1 MAGQRSRKIHDY
13 GKGDIW
19 TMKVILTGN
28 EAIARGAYEA
38 GVAVSTAYPGTPST
52 EILENM
58 ATYEGVYAEWSPN
71 EKVALEVATGAAI
84 GGRRALAAMKHVG
97 VNVAADPLFTVSYTG
112 IKGGLVIVTADDPEM
127 HSSQN
132 EQDNRNYAKF
142 AKVPMLEP
150 ADSQEAKD
158 YIKLAFE
165 LSERFDTPVFVR
177 TTTRVSH
184 SKSIVELSEPQQR
197 PAAPAL
203 EKQPDKYVMVPAH
216 ARQRHPLV
224 EQRIKDLEAFAEEF
238 AENRM
243 ELQDPAV
250 GIIASGTC
258 YQYAREAFPGYSFLK
273 LGMVYPLPKK
283 KIKEFAR
290 QVKKLYAFEELDPF
304 FEEQIKALGIEIT
317 GKEVFPSCGEFD
329 PGTAEQGIRG
339 STGTEKKDTVI
350 PFLPPRPPTMCPG
363 CPHRGLFYALNKMK
377 VFVAGDIGC
386 YTLACLPP
394 LKAVDTCICMGASI
408 GHAMGLDKA
417 LGSEALGRVVAVIGD
432 STFLHSGITGLLDVA
447 YNRGA
452 CTVIILDNWTT
463 AMTGRQDH
471 PGTGMTIREEKTTK
485 VDYVKLVKALGIKH
499 VKKVDPFDLK
509 TLNKVLKKELN
520 RPEPSV
526 IITDS
531 PCVLYR
537 RVEKGGKKP
546 LLYVEPSECI
556 GCKACLQLGCPA
568 LEWVSLPPQEQAAQ
582 MKKKG
587 EAFVNPGLCI
597 GCELC
602 SQLCRKG
609 AIRKKD
615 GNN

>member
-1 MAGQRSRKIHDY
+1 
-13 GKGDIW
+13 
-19 TMKVILTGN
+19 MKVILTGN

-197 PAAPAL
+197 PAASAL

-216 ARQRHPLV
+216 ARRRHPLV

-238 AENRM
+238 AENRV

>member
-1 MAGQRSRKIHDY
+1 
-13 GKGDIW
+13 
-19 TMKVILTGN
+19 
-28 EAIARGAYEA
+28 
-38 GVAVSTAYPGTPST
+38 
-52 EILENM
+52 
-58 ATYEGVYAEWSPN
+58 
-71 EKVALEVATGAAI
+71 
-84 GGRRALAAMKHVG
+84 
-97 VNVAADPLFTVSYTG
+97 
-112 IKGGLVIVTADDPEM
+112 
-127 HSSQN
+127 
-132 EQDNRNYAKF
+132 
-142 AKVPMLEP
+142 
-150 ADSQEAKD
+150 
-158 YIKLAFE
+158 
-165 LSERFDTPVFVR
+165 
-177 TTTRVSH
+177 
-184 SKSIVELSEPQQR
+184 
-197 PAAPAL
+197 
-203 EKQPDKYVMVPAH
+203 
-216 ARQRHPLV
+216 
-224 EQRIKDLEAFAEEF
+224 
-238 AENRM
+238 
-243 ELQDPAV
+243 
-250 GIIASGTC
+250 
-258 YQYAREAFPGYSFLK
+258 
-273 LGMVYPLPKK
+273 
-283 KIKEFAR
+283 
-290 QVKKLYAFEELDPF
+290 
-304 FEEQIKALGIEIT
+304 
-317 GKEVFPSCGEFD
+317 
-329 PGTAEQGIRG
+329 
-339 STGTEKKDTVI
+339 
-350 PFLPPRPPTMCPG
+350 MCPG
-363 CPHRGLFYALNKMK
+363 CPHRGLFYALNKLK

-417 LGSEALGRVVAVIGD
+417 LGSAALGRVVAVIGD

-509 TLNKVLKKELN
+509 KLNKVLKKELN

-537 RVEKGGKKP
+537 RVEKGAQRP
-546 LLYVEPSECI
+546 LLYVERSECI

-568 LEWVSLPPQEQAAQ
+568 LEWVSLPPQDQAGQ
-582 MKKKG
+582 KKKKG
-587 EAFVNPGLCI
+587 EAFVNPSLCI

>member
-1 MAGQRSRKIHDY
+1 
-13 GKGDIW
+13 
-19 TMKVILTGN
+19 MKVILSGN

-38 GVAVSTAYPGTPST
+38 GVVVATAYPGTPST
-52 EILENM
+52 EIIENV
-58 ATYEGVYAEWSPN
+58 ARYEGIYAEWSPN

-84 GGRRALAAMKHVG
+84 GGCRALAAMKHVG

-158 YIKLAFE
+158 FIKQAFE

-177 TTTRVSH
+177 TTTRISH
-184 SKSIVELSEPQQR
+184 SKSVVEMSEPHER
-197 PAAPAL
+197 PPKPAL
-203 EKQPDKYVMVPAH
+203 AKQPEKYVMVPAH
-216 ARQRHPLV
+216 ARKRHPLV

-238 AENRM
+238 PENRM
-243 ELQDPAV
+243 EIQDTSV

-258 YQYAREAFPGYSFLK
+258 YQYAKEAFPGYSFLK
-273 LGMVYPLPKK
+273 LGMVYPLPKN

-290 QVKKLYAFEELDPF
+290 KVKKLYAFEELDPF
-304 FEEQIKALGIEIT
+304 FEEQVRALGIEIL
-317 GKEVFPSCGEFD
+317 GKEVFLCAGNLIPALLS
-329 PGTAEQGIRG
+329 RG
-339 STGTEKKDTVI
+339 FGDQWNRNKKDES
-350 PFLPPRPPTMCPG
+350 LPYLPSRPPTMCPG
-363 CPHRGLFYALNKMK
+363 CPHRGLFYALNKLK

-417 LGSEALGRVVAVIGD
+417 LGSEALGKVVAVIGD

-452 CTVIILDNWTT
+452 CTIIILDNWTT

-471 PGTGMTIREEKTTK
+471 PGTGMTIKGDTTSK
-485 VDYVKLVKALGIKH
+485 VDYVKLAKRWASS
-499 VKKVDPFDLK
+499 
-509 TLNKVLKKELN
+509 
-520 RPEPSV
+520 R
-526 IITDS
+526 
-531 PCVLYR
+531 
-537 RVEKGGKKP
+537 
-546 LLYVEPSECI
+546 
-556 GCKACLQLGCPA
+556 
-568 LEWVSLPPQEQAAQ
+568 
-582 MKKKG
+582 
-587 EAFVNPGLCI
+587 
-597 GCELC
+597 
-602 SQLCRKG
+602 
-609 AIRKKD
+609 
-615 GNN
+615 

>member
-1 MAGQRSRKIHDY
+1 
-13 GKGDIW
+13 
-19 TMKVILTGN
+19 MKVILTGN

-38 GVAVSTAYPGTPST
+38 GAAVATAYPGTPST
-52 EILENM
+52 EILENL
-58 ATYEGVYAEWSPN
+58 AAYDGVYAEWSPN

-112 IKGGLVIVTADDPEM
+112 ITGGLVIVTADDPEM

-150 ADSQEAKD
+150 ADSQEARD
-158 YIKLAFE
+158 YVKLAFE
-165 LSERFDTPVFVR
+165 LSERFDTPVFLR
-177 TTTRVSH
+177 TTTRISH
-184 SKSIVELSEPQQR
+184 SKSIVELSEPQQL

-203 EKQPDKYVMVPAH
+203 EKQPGKYVMVPAH

-224 EQRIKDLEAFAEEF
+224 EKRIKDLEAFAEEF
-238 AENRM
+238 AENSM
-243 ELQDPAV
+243 EFQDTSV
-250 GIIASGTC
+250 GIIASGAC
-258 YQYAREAFPGYSFLK
+258 YQYAREAFPSYSFLK

-283 KIKEFAR
+283 KIKDFAR
-290 QVKKLYAFEELDPF
+290 QVKKLYVFEELDPF
-304 FEEQIKALGIEIT
+304 FEEQVKALGIEIT
-317 GKEVFPSCGEFD
+317 GKDVFPACGEFD
-329 PGTAEQGIRG
+329 PGTAEQGISGISRA
-339 STGTEKKDTVI
+339 EKKDTEL
-350 PFLPPRPPTMCPG
+350 PYLPPRPPTMCPG
-363 CPHRGLFYALNKMK
+363 CPHRGVFYALNRMN

-408 GHAMGLDKA
+408 GHAMGMDKA
-417 LGSEALGRVVAVIGD
+417 LGSAALGRVVAVIGD
-432 STFLHSGITGLLDVA
+432 STFIHSGITGLLDVA

-509 TLNKVLKKELN
+509 ALTKVLKKEIN

-526 IITDS
+526 VITDS

-537 RVEKGGKKP
+537 RAERAAKKP
-546 LLYVEPSECI
+546 TLHVASSECI

-568 LEWVSLPPQEQAAQ
+568 LEWVTLAPQDQAALK
-582 MKKKG
+582 KKKG
-587 EAFVNPGLCI
+587 EAFINPSLCT

-609 AIRKKD
+609 AIREKD
-615 GNN
+615 GDN